1 MAEVFS
7 ATENHHGKTMLECS
21 CGRRCQPFLKDLLH
35 SAWKTG
41 ALVSRVSR
49 KTNIYI
55 SIKVDSVL
63 PFSHLGRALLCRSA
77 QAFVPLKFKYA
88 LGRRSTP
95 AIVPLFICILIWRS
109 KEDCDECGELIQS
122 SHSHKPFGRCN
133 VTSWP
138 QGEAWWR
145 CCSINAQLQM
155 SLPGF

>member
-1 MAEVFS
+1 MSALFKRSSSPLCMENWSFS
-7 ATENHHGKTMLECS
+7 II
-21 CGRRCQPFLKDLLH
+21 
-35 SAWKTG
+35 W
-41 ALVSRVSR
+41 VSR

-63 PFSHLGRALLCRSA
+63 PFSRLGRALLCRSA

-109 KEDCDECGELIQS
+109 KEDWDECGELIQS

-138 QGEAWWR
+138 QGGAWWR

-155 SLPGF
+155 SLPGFKHEVKRIFFPVTCWW